1 MTISEETMRARRL
14 FSARLE
20 AKLKEY
26 DIKQNELA
34 KILNISESTVGKWI
48 LGKSMPRTMGLIQQ
62 IADYF
67 HVGKSYFLEES
78 PSPRPSKQDAT
89 PLPPADGLPV
99 IPIDDRNFRVP
110 VVGRVAAGQPIVAD
124 EEIIGYEYIDNKY
137 SKDGHEYFGL
147 RIVGKSMEPTIMDGD
162 IVIVRRQDYV
172 ENGEIAIVLIDG
184 EEATA
189 KEVKE
194 SPEGITLIGHNA
206 AVYTPH
212 FYSAREVQDLPVQV
226 IGRVVQLVRRF

>member
-1 MTISEETMRARRL
+1 MADSTKSVGKLIYDRRTELGITQKEVADFVGVSEATVSRWESGHIDNMRRDRIAAL
-14 FSARLE
+14 S
-20 AKLKEY
+20 
-26 DIKQNELA
+26 
-34 KILNISESTVGKWI
+34 KILRLSPLAIMGIDDTDLST
-48 LGKSMPRTMGLIQQ
+48 R
-62 IADYF
+62 
-67 HVGKSYFLEES
+67 
-78 PSPRPSKQDAT
+78 
-89 PLPPADGLPV
+89 LPNMV
-99 IPIDDRNFRVP
+99 PIDARTFRVP
-110 VVGRVAAGQPIVAD
+110 IVGRVAAGRPIVAD

-162 IVIVRRQDYV
+162 IVIVRRQNYV

-194 SPEGITLIGHNA
+194 SADGITLIGHNT

-212 FYSAREVQDLPVQV
+212 FYSAQEVKNLPVQI
-226 IGRVVQLVRRF
+226 IGRVVKSIRKF

>member
-1 MTISEETMRARRL
+1 MADSTKSVGKLIYDRRTELGITQKEVADFVGVSEATVSRWESGHIDNMRRDRIAAL
-14 FSARLE
+14 S
-20 AKLKEY
+20 
-26 DIKQNELA
+26 
-34 KILNISESTVGKWI
+34 KILRLSPLAI
-48 LGKSMPRTMGLIQQ
+48 MG
-62 IADYF
+62 
-67 HVGKSYFLEES
+67 
-78 PSPRPSKQDAT
+78 
-89 PLPPADGLPV
+89 
-99 IPIDDRNFRVP
+99 IDDTDLSTRIPNMVPIEARTFRVP
-110 VVGRVAAGQPIVAD
+110 IVGRVAAGRPIVAD

-162 IVIVRRQDYV
+162 IVIVRRQNYV

-194 SPEGITLIGHNA
+194 SADGITLIGHNA

-212 FYSAREVQDLPVQV
+212 FYSAQEVKNLPVQI
-226 IGRVVQLVRRF
+226 IGRVVQSIRKF

>member
-1 MTISEETMRARRL
+1 MADSTKSVGKLIYDRRTELGITQKEVADFVGVSEATVSRWESGHIDNMRRDRIAAL
-14 FSARLE
+14 S
-20 AKLKEY
+20 
-26 DIKQNELA
+26 
-34 KILNISESTVGKWI
+34 KILRMSPLAI
-48 LGKSMPRTMGLIQQ
+48 MG
-62 IADYF
+62 
-67 HVGKSYFLEES
+67 
-78 PSPRPSKQDAT
+78 
-89 PLPPADGLPV
+89 
-99 IPIDDRNFRVP
+99 IDDTDLSTRLPNMISIDARTFRVP
-110 VVGRVAAGQPIVAD
+110 IVGRVAAGRPIVAD

-162 IVIVRRQDYV
+162 IVIVRRQNYV

-194 SPEGITLIGHNA
+194 SADGITLIGHNT

-212 FYSAREVQDLPVQV
+212 FYSAQEVKNLPVQI
-226 IGRVVQLVRRF
+226 IGRVVQFIRKF

>member
-1 MTISEETMRARRL
+1 MADSTKSVGKLIYDRRTEL
-14 FSARLE
+14 GITQ
-20 AKLKEY
+20 K
-26 DIKQNELA
+26 ELA
-34 KILNISESTVGKWI
+34 DFVGVSEATVSRWESGHIDNMRRDRIAALSKILRMS
-48 LGKSMPRTMGLIQQ
+48 
-62 IADYF
+62 
-67 HVGKSYFLEES
+67 
-78 PSPRPSKQDAT
+78 
-89 PLPPADGLPV
+89 PPAIMG
-99 IPIDDRNFRVP
+99 IDDTDLSTRLPNMISIDARTFRVP
-110 VVGRVAAGQPIVAD
+110 IVGRVAAGRPIVAD

-162 IVIVRRQDYV
+162 IVIVRRQNYV

-194 SPEGITLIGHNA
+194 SADGITLIGHNA

-212 FYSAREVQDLPVQV
+212 FYSAQEVKNLPVQI
-226 IGRVVQLVRRF
+226 IGRVVQSIRKF

>member
-1 MTISEETMRARRL
+1 MADSTKSVGKLIYDRRTELGITQKEVADFVGVSEATVSRWESGHIDNMRRDRIAAL
-14 FSARLE
+14 S
-20 AKLKEY
+20 
-26 DIKQNELA
+26 
-34 KILNISESTVGKWI
+34 KILRLSPLAIMGIDDTDLST
-48 LGKSMPRTMGLIQQ
+48 R
-62 IADYF
+62 
-67 HVGKSYFLEES
+67 
-78 PSPRPSKQDAT
+78 
-89 PLPPADGLPV
+89 LPDMV
-99 IPIDDRNFRVP
+99 PIDARTFRVP
-110 VVGRVAAGQPIVAD
+110 IVGRVAAGRPIVAD

-162 IVIVRRQDYV
+162 IVIVRRQKYV

-194 SPEGITLIGHNA
+194 SADGITLIGHNA

-212 FYSAREVQDLPVQV
+212 FYSAQEVKTLPVQI
-226 IGRVVQLVRRF
+226 IGRVVQSIRKF

>member
-1 MTISEETMRARRL
+1 MATTSERL
-14 FSARLE
+14 TLAL
-20 AKLKEY
+20 KLRNMKAV
-26 DIKQNELA
+26 DLHDKTGI
-34 KILNISESTVGKWI
+34 
-48 LGKSMPRTMGLIQQ
+48 GKSSISQYMTGVVKPKQDRIYLMAKALDVDELWLMGHDVPMERRPI
-62 IADYF
+62 
-67 HVGKSYFLEES
+67 

-99 IPIDDRNFRVP
+99 IPIDDRTFRVP

-124 EEIIGYEYIDNKY
+124 EEIIGYEYIDNRY

-162 IVIVRRQDYV
+162 IVIVRRQDYI
-172 ENGEIAIVLIDG
+172 ESGQIGIILIDG
-184 EEATA
+184 ECATA

>member
-1 MTISEETMRARRL
+1 MADSTKSVGKLIYDRRTELGITQKEVADFVGVSEATVSRWESGHIDNMRRDRIAAL
-14 FSARLE
+14 S
-20 AKLKEY
+20 
-26 DIKQNELA
+26 
-34 KILNISESTVGKWI
+34 KILRMSPLTIMGIDDDLST
-48 LGKSMPRTMGLIQQ
+48 R
-62 IADYF
+62 
-67 HVGKSYFLEES
+67 
-78 PSPRPSKQDAT
+78 
-89 PLPPADGLPV
+89 LPNTV
-99 IPIDDRNFRVP
+99 PIDTRTFRVP
-110 VVGRVAAGQPIVAD
+110 IVGRVAAGRPIVVD

-162 IVIVRRQDYV
+162 IVIVRRQNYV

-194 SPEGITLIGHNA
+194 SADGITLIGHNA

-212 FYSAREVQDLPVQV
+212 FYSAQEVKNLPVQI
-226 IGRVVQLVRRF
+226 IGRVVQSIRKF

>member
-1 MTISEETMRARRL
+1 MADSTKSVGKLIYDRRTELGITQKEVADFVGVSEATVSRWESGHIDNMRRDRIAAL
-14 FSARLE
+14 S
-20 AKLKEY
+20 
-26 DIKQNELA
+26 
-34 KILNISESTVGKWI
+34 KILRLSPLAIMGIDDTDLSTRLLDMV
-48 LGKSMPRTMGLIQQ
+48 
-62 IADYF
+62 
-67 HVGKSYFLEES
+67 
-78 PSPRPSKQDAT
+78 
-89 PLPPADGLPV
+89 
-99 IPIDDRNFRVP
+99 PIDARTFRVP
-110 VVGRVAAGQPIVAD
+110 IVGRVAAGRPIVAD

-162 IVIVRRQDYV
+162 IVIVRRQNYV

-194 SPEGITLIGHNA
+194 SADGITLIGHNA

-212 FYSAREVQDLPVQV
+212 FYSAQEVKNLPVQI
-226 IGRVVQLVRRF
+226 IGRVVQSIRKF

>member
-1 MTISEETMRARRL
+1 MADSTKSVGKLIYDRRTELGITQKVGADFVGVSEATVSRWESGHIDNMRRDRIAAL
-14 FSARLE
+14 S
-20 AKLKEY
+20 
-26 DIKQNELA
+26 
-34 KILNISESTVGKWI
+34 KILRLSPLAI
-48 LGKSMPRTMGLIQQ
+48 MGIDDTDL
-62 IADYF
+62 
-67 HVGKSYFLEES
+67 SS
-78 PSPRPSKQDAT
+78 R
-89 PLPPADGLPV
+89 LPNMV
-99 IPIDDRNFRVP
+99 PIDARTFRVP
-110 VVGRVAAGQPIVAD
+110 IVGRVAAGRPIVAD

-162 IVIVRRQDYV
+162 IVIVRRQNYV

-194 SPEGITLIGHNA
+194 SADGITLIGHNT

-212 FYSAREVQDLPVQV
+212 FYSAQEVKNLPVQI
-226 IGRVVQLVRRF
+226 IGRVVQSIRKF

>member
-1 MTISEETMRARRL
+1 MADSTKSVGKLIYDRRTELGITQKEVADFVGVSEATVSRWESGHIDNMRRDRIAAL
-14 FSARLE
+14 S
-20 AKLKEY
+20 
-26 DIKQNELA
+26 
-34 KILNISESTVGKWI
+34 KILRLSPLAI
-48 LGKSMPRTMGLIQQ
+48 MGIDDTDL
-62 IADYF
+62 
-67 HVGKSYFLEES
+67 SS
-78 PSPRPSKQDAT
+78 R
-89 PLPPADGLPV
+89 LPNMV
-99 IPIDDRNFRVP
+99 PIDARTFRVP
-110 VVGRVAAGQPIVAD
+110 IVGRVAAGRPIVVD

-162 IVIVRRQDYV
+162 IVIVRHQNYV

-194 SPEGITLIGHNA
+194 SADGITLIGHNT

-212 FYSAREVQDLPVQV
+212 FYSAQEVKNLPVQI
-226 IGRVVQLVRRF
+226 IGRVVQSIRKF

>member
-1 MTISEETMRARRL
+1 MADSTKSVGKLIYDRRTELGITQKEVADFVGVSEATVSRWESGHIDNMRRDRIAAL
-14 FSARLE
+14 S
-20 AKLKEY
+20 
-26 DIKQNELA
+26 
-34 KILNISESTVGKWI
+34 KILRLSPLAI
-48 LGKSMPRTMGLIQQ
+48 MGIDDTDL
-62 IADYF
+62 
-67 HVGKSYFLEES
+67 SS
-78 PSPRPSKQDAT
+78 R
-89 PLPPADGLPV
+89 LPNMV
-99 IPIDDRNFRVP
+99 PIDARTFRVP
-110 VVGRVAAGQPIVAD
+110 IVGRVAAGGPIVAD

-162 IVIVRRQDYV
+162 IVIVRRQNYV

-194 SPEGITLIGHNA
+194 SADGITLIGHNT

-212 FYSAREVQDLPVQV
+212 FYSAQEVKNLPVQI
-226 IGRVVQLVRRF
+226 IGRVVQSIRKF

>member
-1 MTISEETMRARRL
+1 MADSTKSVGKLIYDRRTELGITQKEVADFVGVSEATVSRWESGHIDNMRRDRIAAL
-14 FSARLE
+14 S
-20 AKLKEY
+20 
-26 DIKQNELA
+26 
-34 KILNISESTVGKWI
+34 KILRLSPLAIMGIDDTDLST
-48 LGKSMPRTMGLIQQ
+48 R
-62 IADYF
+62 
-67 HVGKSYFLEES
+67 
-78 PSPRPSKQDAT
+78 
-89 PLPPADGLPV
+89 LPNMV
-99 IPIDDRNFRVP
+99 PIDARTFRVP
-110 VVGRVAAGQPIVAD
+110 IVGRVAAGRPIVAD

-162 IVIVRRQDYV
+162 IVIVRRQNYV

-194 SPEGITLIGHNA
+194 SADGITLIGHNT

-212 FYSAREVQDLPVQV
+212 FYSAQEVKNLPVQI
-226 IGRVVQLVRRF
+226 IGRVVQSIRKF

>member
-1 MTISEETMRARRL
+1 MADSTKSVGKLIYDRRTELGITQKEVADFVGVSEATVSRWESGHIDNMRRDRIAAL
-14 FSARLE
+14 S
-20 AKLKEY
+20 
-26 DIKQNELA
+26 
-34 KILNISESTVGKWI
+34 KILRLSPLAIMGIDDTDLST
-48 LGKSMPRTMGLIQQ
+48 R
-62 IADYF
+62 
-67 HVGKSYFLEES
+67 
-78 PSPRPSKQDAT
+78 
-89 PLPPADGLPV
+89 LPDMV
-99 IPIDDRNFRVP
+99 PIDARTFRVP
-110 VVGRVAAGQPIVAD
+110 IVGRVAAGRPIVAD

-162 IVIVRRQDYV
+162 IVIVRRQNYV

-194 SPEGITLIGHNA
+194 SAEGLTLIGHNT

-212 FYSAREVQDLPVQV
+212 FYSAEEVKNLPVQI
-226 IGRVVQLVRRF
+226 IGRVVQSIRKF

>member
-1 MTISEETMRARRL
+1 MADSTKSVGKLIYDRRTELGITQKEVADFVGVSEATVSRWGSGHIDNMRRDRIAAL
-14 FSARLE
+14 S
-20 AKLKEY
+20 
-26 DIKQNELA
+26 
-34 KILNISESTVGKWI
+34 KILRLSPLAI
-48 LGKSMPRTMGLIQQ
+48 MGIDDTDL
-62 IADYF
+62 
-67 HVGKSYFLEES
+67 SS
-78 PSPRPSKQDAT
+78 R
-89 PLPPADGLPV
+89 LPNMV
-99 IPIDDRNFRVP
+99 PIDARTFRVP
-110 VVGRVAAGQPIVAD
+110 IVGRVAAGRPIVAD

-162 IVIVRRQDYV
+162 IVIVRRQNYV

-194 SPEGITLIGHNA
+194 SADGITLIGHNT

-212 FYSAREVQDLPVQV
+212 FYSAQEVKNLPVQI
-226 IGRVVQLVRRF
+226 IGRVVQSIRKF

>member
-1 MTISEETMRARRL
+1 MAESTKSVGKLIYDRRTELGITQKEVADFVGVSEATVSRWESGHIDNMRRDRIAAL
-14 FSARLE
+14 S
-20 AKLKEY
+20 
-26 DIKQNELA
+26 
-34 KILNISESTVGKWI
+34 KILRLSPLAI
-48 LGKSMPRTMGLIQQ
+48 MG
-62 IADYF
+62 
-67 HVGKSYFLEES
+67 
-78 PSPRPSKQDAT
+78 
-89 PLPPADGLPV
+89 
-99 IPIDDRNFRVP
+99 IDDTDLSTRLSNVISIDARTFRVP
-110 VVGRVAAGQPIVAD
+110 IVGRVAAGRPIVAD

-162 IVIVRRQDYV
+162 IVIVRRQNYV

-194 SPEGITLIGHNA
+194 SADGITLIGHNT

-212 FYSAREVQDLPVQV
+212 FYSAQEVKNLPVQI
-226 IGRVVQLVRRF
+226 IGRVVQSIRKF

>member
-1 MTISEETMRARRL
+1 MADSTKSVGKLIYNRRTELGITQKEVADFVGVSEATVSRWESGHIDNMRRDRIAAL
-14 FSARLE
+14 S
-20 AKLKEY
+20 
-26 DIKQNELA
+26 
-34 KILNISESTVGKWI
+34 KILRLSPLAI
-48 LGKSMPRTMGLIQQ
+48 MGIDDTDL
-62 IADYF
+62 
-67 HVGKSYFLEES
+67 SS
-78 PSPRPSKQDAT
+78 R
-89 PLPPADGLPV
+89 LPNMV
-99 IPIDDRNFRVP
+99 PIDARTFRVP
-110 VVGRVAAGQPIVAD
+110 IVGRVAAGRPIVVD

-162 IVIVRRQDYV
+162 IVIVRRQRYV

-194 SPEGITLIGHNA
+194 SAEGLTLIGHNA

-212 FYSAREVQDLPVQV
+212 FYSAEEVKNLPVQI
-226 IGRVVQLVRRF
+226 IGRVVQSIRKF